1 MSSIR
6 MSEGI
11 SKESEEY
18 FPLNENYYDILD
30 DCKSLLTENKMDFIR
45 IIFKEIV
52 DVQSIKRQIYIMGVV
67 DIPNK
72 ILYSQFL
79 NLFLDYISELDSFIT
94 LPKIFQQQNIT
105 TKNHTD
111 NKNDMYDKVFYV
123 NSSKRQSVFNIN
135 GNKIFFEDLL
145 EKNGLKKDLK
155 LLIFWKDISD
165 IDHDINEYLNLAR
178 NYNKYLSVI
187 FISDKEGYFEKKT
200 FLQENKYYK
209 VLDPDNLSENENA
222 NFNDNIYFV
231 FDENFLH
238 NKYYVIKFPWFIILN
253 KNNDIFDSGIL
264 WAEEIQGKIEN
275 FLGEN
280 PQSGQNINNLF
291 WIDLSNKI
299 KLNLVRKINLKL
311 AKSNYK
317 NIYFYIETN
326 VSVASDKLMSSFNI
340 DAYFFGSLKFQDFKI
355 FKEFAEKICKEEK
368 IKNIH
373 FNIEK

>member
-11 SKESEEY
+11 SQESEEY
-18 FPLNENYYDILD
+18 FPSNENYYDILD
-30 DCKSLLTENKMDFIR
+30 DCKSLLIEQKIDFIN
-45 IIFKEIV
+45 IIFREIV

-67 DIPNK
+67 DLPNK

-79 NLFLDYISELDSFIT
+79 NAFLDYISELDSFIT

-111 NKNDMYDKVFYV
+111 NKDYMYDKVLYV
-123 NSSKRQSVFNIN
+123 NSSKSQSVFNIN

-155 LLIFWKDISD
+155 LLIFWRD
-165 IDHDINEYLNLAR
+165 IDDIERDINEYLNLAR
-178 NYNKYLSVI
+178 NYNKYISAI
-187 FISDKEGYFEKKT
+187 FISDKEGYFEKKS
-200 FLQENKYYK
+200 FLQEKKYYR
-209 VLDPDNLSENENA
+209 VLDPDSVTENENA

-253 KNNDIFDSGIL
+253 KNNVILDSGLL
-264 WAEEIQGKIEN
+264 WVEEIQGKIEN

-311 AKSNYK
+311 AKNNYK

-326 VSVASDKLMSSFNI
+326 ASIASDKLMSSFNI

>member
-11 SKESEEY
+11 SRESEEY

-30 DCKSLLTENKMDFIR
+30 DCKNLLTEHKMDFIR
-45 IIFKEIV
+45 IVFKEIV

-94 LPKIFQQQNIT
+94 LPKIFQQQNMT

-111 NKNDMYDKVFYV
+111 SKNDMYDKVFYV
-123 NSSKRQSVFNIN
+123 NSSRQSVFNIN

-155 LLIFWKDISD
+155 LLIFWRDIGD
-165 IDHDINEYLNLAR
+165 IERDINEYLNLAR

-187 FISDKEGYFEKKT
+187 FISDKEGYFEKKS
-200 FLQENKYYK
+200 FLQEKKYYR
-209 VLDPDNLSENENA
+209 VLDPDSVTENENA

-253 KNNDIFDSGIL
+253 KNNVILDSGLL
-264 WAEEIQGKIEN
+264 WVEEIQGKIEN

-311 AKSNYK
+311 AKNNYK

-326 VSVASDKLMSSFNI
+326 ASIASDKLMSSFNI

>member
-11 SKESEEY
+11 SQESEEY
-18 FPLNENYYDILD
+18 FPSNENYYDILD
-30 DCKSLLTENKMDFIR
+30 DCKSLLTEHKMDFIR
-45 IIFKEIV
+45 IIFREIV
-52 DVQSIKRQIYIMGVV
+52 DVQSIKRQIYIMGIV
-67 DIPNK
+67 DLPNK
-72 ILYSQFL
+72 ILYSQCL
-79 NLFLDYISELDSFIT
+79 NAFLDYISELDSFIT

-105 TKNHTD
+105 TNNPTD
-111 NKNDMYDKVFYV
+111 NKDYMYDKVLYV
-123 NSSKRQSVFNIN
+123 NSSQRQSVFNIN

-145 EKNGLKKDLK
+145 ENKGFKKDLK
-155 LLIFWKDISD
+155 LLIFWRDIGD
-165 IDHDINEYLNLAR
+165 IERDINEYLNLAR

-187 FISDKEGYFEKKT
+187 FISDKEGYFEKKS
-200 FLQENKYYK
+200 FLQEKKYYR
-209 VLDPDNLSENENA
+209 VLDPDSVTENENS

-238 NKYYVIKFPWFIILN
+238 NKYYVIKFPWFVILN

-264 WAEEIQGKIEN
+264 WVEEIQGKIEN

-280 PQSGQNINNLF
+280 PKSGQNTNNLF

-311 AKSNYK
+311 AQSNYK
-317 NIYFYIETN
+317 NIFFYIETN
-326 VSVASDKLMSSFNI
+326 VSLSSKEIMSSFNI
-340 DAYFFGSLKFQDFKI
+340 DAYFYGSLKFQDFKI
-355 FKEFAEKICKEEK
+355 FKGFAEKICKEEK

>member
-1 MSSIR
+1 
-6 MSEGI
+6 
-11 SKESEEY
+11 
-18 FPLNENYYDILD
+18 
-30 DCKSLLTENKMDFIR
+30 MDFIR

-275 FLGEN
+275 FLGDN
-280 PQSGQNINNLF
+280 PKSGQNINNLF

>member
-200 FLQENKYYK
+200 FLQEKKYYK

-238 NKYYVIKFPWFIILN
+238 NKYFVIKFPWFIILN

>member
-11 SKESEEY
+11 SQESEEY
-18 FPLNENYYDILD
+18 FPSNENYYDILD
-30 DCKSLLTENKMDFIR
+30 DCKSLLIEQKIDFIN
-45 IIFKEIV
+45 IIFREIV

-67 DIPNK
+67 DLPNK

-79 NLFLDYISELDSFIT
+79 NAFLDYISELDSFIT

-105 TKNHTD
+105 TKNITD
-111 NKNDMYDKVFYV
+111 NKDYIYDKVLYV

-145 EKNGLKKDLK
+145 ENKGLKKDLK
-155 LLIFWKDISD
+155 LLIFWRDIGD
-165 IDHDINEYLNLAR
+165 IERDINEYLNLAR
-178 NYNKYLSVI
+178 NYNKYLSII
-187 FISDKEGYFEKKT
+187 FISDIEGYFKKKS
-200 FLQENKYYK
+200 FLQEKKYYR
-209 VLDPDNLSENENA
+209 VLDPDNLTENENA
-222 NFNDNIYFV
+222 NFNDNICFI

-238 NKYYVIKFPWFIILN
+238 NKYYVIKFPWFVILN

-264 WAEEIQGKIEN
+264 WVEEIQGKIEN

-280 PQSGQNINNLF
+280 PKSGQNTNNLF

-311 AKSNYK
+311 AQSNYK
-317 NIYFYIETN
+317 NIFFYIETN
-326 VSVASDKLMSSFNI
+326 VSLSSKEIMSSFNI
-340 DAYFFGSLKFQDFKI
+340 DAYFYGSLKFQDFKI
-355 FKEFAEKICKEEK
+355 FKGFAEKICKEEK

>member
-11 SKESEEY
+11 SQESEEY
-18 FPLNENYYDILD
+18 FPSNENYYDILD
-30 DCKSLLTENKMDFIR
+30 DCKSLLIEQKIDFIN
-45 IIFKEIV
+45 IIFREIV

-67 DIPNK
+67 DLPNK

-79 NLFLDYISELDSFIT
+79 NAFLDYISELDSFIT

-105 TKNHTD
+105 TKNITD
-111 NKNDMYDKVFYV
+111 NKDYIYDKVLYV

-145 EKNGLKKDLK
+145 ENKGLKKDLK
-155 LLIFWKDISD
+155 LLIFWRDIGD
-165 IDHDINEYLNLAR
+165 IERDINEYLNLAR
-178 NYNKYLSVI
+178 NYNKYLSII
-187 FISDKEGYFEKKT
+187 FISDIEGYFKKKS
-200 FLQENKYYK
+200 FLQEKKYYR
-209 VLDPDNLSENENA
+209 VLDPDNLTENENA
-222 NFNDNIYFV
+222 NFNDNICFI

-238 NKYYVIKFPWFIILN
+238 NKYYVIKFPWFVILN
-253 KNNDIFDSGIL
+253 KNNDIFDSG
-264 WAEEIQGKIEN
+264 
-275 FLGEN
+275 
-280 PQSGQNINNLF
+280 GQNTNNLF

-311 AKSNYK
+311 AQSNYK
-317 NIYFYIETN
+317 NIFFYIETN
-326 VSVASDKLMSSFNI
+326 VSLSSKEIMSSFNI
-340 DAYFFGSLKFQDFKI
+340 DAYFYGSLKFQDFKI
-355 FKEFAEKICKEEK
+355 FKGFAEKICKEEK